1 MAVSRSGHARKKN
14 QARLEAAIHVTR
26 TRALACSRSRTPL
39 SAGRG
44 DGDPTIHETPH
55 STLTALR
62 EPGSDLNLGT
72 VPGPSQTASKGFL
85 VETQRPMAYRPQHDV
100 TPDRQTPNPVP
111 ATLPGPSVR
120 PSVLPPVPSLALSPE
135 VGFRLRLLLL
145 RLPAPPVP
153 VPVGVASRS
162 AVRALSP
169 GPGNVDV
176 DEPLPPAVLRVLE
189 LVHREGVQELL
200 RYEEG
205 GPTLRHLW
213 HGTGRGSKSHNHA
226 EGKDGWRV
234 FPAAPMRA
242 RTSTHACRMWSRYG
256 HARWAGR
263 CVCNHFFS
271 PSVPIFEPPP
281 PENTGQNACPRCP
294 KAKSRTI
301 SLLLL
306 GTP

>member
-120 PSVLPPVPSLALSPE
+120 PSVLPPVPCPLSRTLTGSR
-135 VGFRLRLLLL
+135 V
-145 RLPAPPVP
+145 PAPPSSSAP
-153 VPVGVASRS
+153 PRPPRSRS
-162 AVRALSP
+162 RRRRLPRSRPRSP
-169 GPGNVDV
+169 PR
-176 DEPLPPAVLRVLE
+176 P
-189 LVHREGVQELL
+189 RE
-200 RYEEG
+200 R
-205 GPTLRHLW
+205 
-213 HGTGRGSKSHNHA
+213 
-226 EGKDGWRV
+226 
-234 FPAAPMRA
+234 
-242 RTSTHACRMWSRYG
+242 
-256 HARWAGR
+256 
-263 CVCNHFFS
+263 
-271 PSVPIFEPPP
+271 
-281 PENTGQNACPRCP
+281 
-294 KAKSRTI
+294 
-301 SLLLL
+301 
-306 GTP
+306 